1 MAAASVNVKNL
12 EQIQETEPGKPPTR
26 LTALLLASLAGTALV
41 LVGLMMTGRE
51 APVQQTNQDPLAQ
64 LVLKT
69 KNDEVPAHKLD
80 AHDVTFPELL
90 SDAEKPTTALAAVK
104 DERGGL
110 VKNAVETLPRGDVPG
125 GGIAG
130 AAPPPTDRLPVVP
143 LPAGTLL
150 NATAVTHEPK
160 DALSKLAVSAATE
173 RANAATE
180 APAGADSGFQIQ
192 VASFKDQVDADA
204 FVAELRKRG
213 HEAFR
218 VAAMIPG
225 RGLWHRVRV
234 GPFKTKY
241 QAVVYKQKFE
251 QNERMAPFVV
261 DPEKVKQA
269 EEIRQRKLEVRMK
282 KYGQP

>member
-12 EQIQETEPGKPPTR
+12 EQIQETEPHKPPTR
-26 LTALLLASLAGTALV
+26 LTALLFASLAGTALV

-51 APVQQTNQDPLAQ
+51 APVQQSNADPLAQ
-64 LVLKT
+64 LVLKA
-69 KNDEVPAHKLD
+69 KNDGVPAHRLD
-80 AHDVTFPELL
+80 AADVTFPELL
-90 SDAEKPTTALAAVK
+90 SDVEKPTTALAAVK

-110 VKNAVETLPRGDVPG
+110 VKNAGDTVPLG
-125 GGIAG
+125 DAAG
-130 AAPPPTDRLPVVP
+130 MGATPPPATDRLPVVP

-150 NATAVTHEPK
+150 NATPVTTEPK
-160 DALSKLAVSAATE
+160 DDLSRLAVSAATE
-173 RANAATE
+173 RANAAPE

-192 VASFKDQVDADA
+192 VASFKDQADADA
-204 FVAELRKRG
+204 FVSELRKRG

-241 QAVVYKQKFE
+241 QAIVYKKKFE

-261 DPEKVKQA
+261 DPDKVKQA
-269 EEIRQRKLEVRMK
+269 EEIRQRKLEARLK